1 MPGASGWFFHYFQ
14 DKTGRRHGI
23 IMKKRAFE
31 RVPVNLESRC
41 FDIENFGTVTD
52 LSENGMFISSK
63 KISFPLESQFELSV
77 NLRTEQFH
85 LPVRVS
91 RITKSNGYYDGIG
104 VELLN
109 CTNNYLKLVNRLRL
123 VCKSKKLSSLQLLNK
138 K

>member
-1 MPGASGWFFHYFQ
+1 
-14 DKTGRRHGI
+14 
-23 IMKKRAFE
+23 MKKRAFE
-31 RVPVNLESRC
+31 RIPVNLESRC
-41 FDIENFGTVTD
+41 FDIDNFGTVTD

-63 KISFPLESQFELSV
+63 KISFPLDTMFEISV
-77 NLRTEQFH
+77 NLKTEKFH
-85 LPVRVS
+85 LPVKVS

-123 VCKSKKLSSLQLLNK
+123 VCKSKKRASLQFSSK

>member
-1 MPGASGWFFHYFQ
+1 
-14 DKTGRRHGI
+14 
-23 IMKKRAFE
+23 MKKRAFE

-41 FDIENFGTVTD
+41 FDIDDFGTVTD

-63 KISFPLESQFELSV
+63 KISFPLESTFEVSV
-77 NLRTEQFH
+77 KLNTEQLH
-85 LPVRVS
+85 LPVKVS

-109 CTNNYLKLVNRLRL
+109 CSNNYLKLVNRLRL
-123 VCKSKKLSSLQLLNK
+123 VCKSKKLASLQHTGK

>member
-1 MPGASGWFFHYFQ
+1 
-14 DKTGRRHGI
+14 
-23 IMKKRAFE
+23 MKKRAFE

-41 FDIENFGTVTD
+41 FDIDDFGTVTD

-63 KISFPLESQFELSV
+63 KISFPLESQFEVSV
-77 NLRTEQFH
+77 NLKQEHFH

-109 CTNNYLKLVNRLRL
+109 CTNSYLKLVNRLRL
-123 VCKSKKLSSLQLLNK
+123 VCKSKKLASLHHICK

>member
-1 MPGASGWFFHYFQ
+1 
-14 DKTGRRHGI
+14 
-23 IMKKRAFE
+23 MKKRAFE

-41 FDIENFGTVTD
+41 FDIDNFGTVTD

-63 KISFPLESQFELSV
+63 KIRFPLDSQFEVSV
-77 NLRTEQFH
+77 NLNTEQ
-85 LPVRVS
+85 LRIPVKVS

-123 VCKSKKLSSLQLLNK
+123 VCKSKRLSSMPHLNK